1 MNSKDIIFIEKADMA
16 SIYKTADISNL
27 AQIAYYH
34 FMNCEDEVLYILND
48 KNLSGVFSIG
58 DLERF
63 YNTDSDQ
70 IEINSQYVY
79 VNRENCEEAEGY
91 FKNSITIN
99 EIPVVTKDKELLGV
113 MKKNK
118 AGKLR
123 QKQRDSLRFARA
135 NQWHRKEIERFIN
148 HTKAKVM
155 LYTYS
160 NELIM
165 SHWDDDTVQVL
176 KKRRGNSD
184 SDWMGLSDDEWVNF
198 WQDEYEDGLIGRMRV
213 EAEECNIILKDGKA
227 VFGDKKGEF
236 YSCEGGYRV
245 TRNNPPDADR
255 KIVIYG
261 PCIVFGAYCKDDQ
274 TIAYYLQDYLNEQG
288 YSEWRVI
295 NRGLC
300 GPEDC
305 YNQMFM
311 ERFSENDIVILL
323 GESER
328 IPNRLMTKVVLYKDL
343 SPIFMNI
350 PLLIN
355 NIVDSPMHCNYIV
368 NHKIAKE
375 ISGDICSTGVVDGT
389 RQVHSPKEIQEYYIS
404 WSMHEYFEEYFKK
417 YELSRASDN
426 ISVGAIVMNCN
437 PFTKGHRFL
446 IEQAIEQ
453 VDKLYIFVVEEDS
466 SYFKFSDR
474 FAMVKEGI
482 SDLQN
487 IYVIPSG
494 KYIISKDTFAQYFNK
509 EQVTLVDSMDYDVY
523 IFGEV
528 VAAKL
533 GIRYRFVGEEPL
545 DRVTQ
550 KYNES
555 LKRILPN
562 FGVTVIE
569 IPRCMCDVG
578 RKEEIVSASFVRE
591 ALQKK
596 DINTLKKLC
605 SESTMKYMIEN
616 EMI

>member
-1 MNSKDIIFIEKADMA
+1 MNSKDIIFIEKEDMA
-16 SIYKTADISNL
+16 SIYITADISNL

-79 VNRENCEEAEGY
+79 VNRENCEEAERY

-184 SDWMGLSDDEWVNF
+184 SDWMGLSDDEWANF

-328 IPNRLMTKVVLYKDL
+328 IP
-343 SPIFMNI
+343 
-350 PLLIN
+350 
-355 NIVDSPMHCNYIV
+355 
-368 NHKIAKE
+368 
-375 ISGDICSTGVVDGT
+375 STA
-389 RQVHSPKEIQEYYIS
+389 
-404 WSMHEYFEEYFKK
+404 FF
-417 YELSRASDN
+417 
-426 ISVGAIVMNCN
+426 
-437 PFTKGHRFL
+437 
-446 IEQAIEQ
+446 
-453 VDKLYIFVVEEDS
+453 
-466 SYFKFSDR
+466 
-474 FAMVKEGI
+474 
-482 SDLQN
+482 
-487 IYVIPSG
+487 
-494 KYIISKDTFAQYFNK
+494 
-509 EQVTLVDSMDYDVY
+509 
-523 IFGEV
+523 
-528 VAAKL
+528 
-533 GIRYRFVGEEPL
+533 
-545 DRVTQ
+545 
-550 KYNES
+550 
-555 LKRILPN
+555 
-562 FGVTVIE
+562 
-569 IPRCMCDVG
+569 
-578 RKEEIVSASFVRE
+578 
-591 ALQKK
+591 
-596 DINTLKKLC
+596 
-605 SESTMKYMIEN
+605 
-616 EMI
+616 